1 MAQNESANSNREAP
15 MTTILVPLDGS
26 ALAEQA
32 LPYARTLA
40 LLLGARV
47 RLLTVILDDQRE
59 SQMVESIVASYGIID
74 PLATQRERWSLT
86 TLTQHAESYLD
97 SHAALLRCHGIDV
110 EIDVRC
116 GPAADVIV
124 EAATDQHITMIAMA
138 THGYSGL
145 RRWALGSVTDRVV
158 HATAVPVFVVRGTST
173 APTEPIVFKRVMVPL
188 DGSPLA
194 AQALPLTA
202 DLAERAR
209 AEVLLMQT
217 VEEIIQT
224 YPLIVPIGRPDM
236 IAGEMLHMLRARVG
250 QQLDGQAALLR
261 ERGLLVATRVVTGHA
276 AEAIID
282 EAERQSIDLIVMATH
297 GYSGI
302 KRWAL
307 GSVTDKVLHAAATP
321 LLLVHANASA

>member
-1 MAQNESANSNREAP
+1 MEAR
-15 MTTILVPLDGS
+15 MKTILVPLDGS

-32 LPYARTLA
+32 LPYVRTLA

-47 RLLTVILDDQRE
+47 RLLNVIVDDQHDSLMAE
-59 SQMVESIVASYGIID
+59 GIAAAYGVID
-74 PLATQRERWSLT
+74 PLATQREREQRSLT
-86 TLTQHAESYLD
+86 TLIQHAEGYLD
-97 SHAALLRCHGIDV
+97 SQAGLLHSQGIDT
-110 EIDVRC
+110 EIDIRC

-124 EAATDQHITMIAMA
+124 EAAQDQHVAMIAMA

-158 HATAVPVFVVRGTST
+158 HATDTPVFVVRGARS
-173 APTEPIVFKRVMVPL
+173 APTQPIAFKRMMVPL

-194 AQALPLTA
+194 AQALPLAA

-209 AEVLLMQT
+209 AELLLMQA
-217 VEEIIQT
+217 VEGSIEA
-224 YPLIVPIGRPDM
+224 YPAIAPLGRPNLM
-236 IAGEMLHMLRARVG
+236 PNEVVRMLQGRASEELEDQAVKLRDRV
-250 QQLDGQAALLR
+250 LP
-261 ERGLLVATRVVTGHA
+261 VTTHVVSGHA

-282 EAERQSIDLIVMATH
+282 EAEQHSVDLIVMATH

-321 LLLVHANASA
+321 LLLVRANASA

>member
-1 MAQNESANSNREAP
+1 MK
-15 MTTILVPLDGS
+15 TILVPLDGS

-32 LPYARTLA
+32 LPYVRTLA
-40 LLLGARV
+40 ALLGARV
-47 RLLTVILDDQRE
+47 RLLTVIMDDQRE
-59 SQMVESIVASYGIID
+59 SLVVEGITASYGIID
-74 PLATQRERWSLT
+74 PLATQRDRWSLT

-97 SHAALLRCHGIDV
+97 SHAALLRRHAIDV
-110 EIDVRC
+110 EVDVRC

-124 EAATDQHITMIAMA
+124 EAAAGQHVAMIVMA

-158 HATAVPVFVVRGTST
+158 HATATPVFVVRGTSA
-173 APTEPIVFKRVMVPL
+173 APTEPIAFRRVMVPL

-209 AEVLLMQT
+209 AELLLMQA
-217 VEEIIQT
+217 VEEIIGAST
-224 YPLIVPIGRPDM
+224 LIAPLGRPDLM
-236 IAGEMLHMLRARVG
+236 SSEILRMLRARAS
-250 QQLDGQAALLR
+250 QQLDEQAIKLR
-261 ERGLLVATRVVTGHA
+261 ERGLLVAAHVVEGHA

-282 EAERQSIDLIVMATH
+282 EAERQSVDLIVMATH

-302 KRWAL
+302 KRWAI

-321 LLLVHANASA
+321 LLLVHANPPAHK